1 MYLDLKEAIKEKIL
15 RMAIVSLVFDLLEGS
30 NNGNC
35 KKHVINNNV
44 LSLNFKL
51 WLQ

>member
-30 NNGNC
+30 NNGNS

-44 LSLNFKL
+44 LSLSFKL
-51 WLQ
+51 WL